1 MVGAAAAARRQ
12 EQLLLS
18 ETRSRVLSAS
28 NAPIFFSFFT
38 WGFGTGAQNLGRP
51 LFALA
56 VTGNVFLVGV
66 LIALNAVPRFF
77 TAPLTGYLTDRL
89 GRKPLVMLAPAIRG
103 ATNFGQFFADDYLT
117 FLGLE
122 LIGQVGVA
130 MWATSSNVLL
140 SDLTSTSN
148 RGRVLALRQM
158 SMRMG
163 FVAGPLL
170 GGVLAAFYGLQ
181 WVFLLNGISK
191 VIIVL
196 TVLFM
201 VKETRPQAA
210 PTSTPGAPSGTPRPR
225 AFSLRPFRDR
235 AFVALAFAA
244 AGGAVAQAAIM
255 QTLVPAHARLNLGS
269 DEAAV
274 GFLISFAALAA
285 FLAAFPNGVIMDRLG
300 RKVSL
305 VPALLL
311 LGAASFLLSFGES
324 YAVLVLVVVLLG
336 VGGAMSM
343 TGTHAYAMDLAPAQ
357 SRGSFI
363 GVVTAAQSVGA
374 IGGPAMAAALYHFV
388 SPVSAFVAVGVL
400 LVVSAVLVAALGRE
414 TAGPRRVIVEGES
427 LE

>member
-1 MVGAAAAARRQ
+1 MVGAAASQTRQ
-12 EQLLLS
+12 EHPLLS

-77 TAPLTGYLTDRL
+77 TAPLTGYLADRL

-140 SDLTSTSN
+140 SDITATSD

-181 WVFLLNGISK
+181 WVFLLNGITK

-201 VKETRPQAA
+201 VKETRPEPEA
-210 PTSTPGAPSGTPRPR
+210 PGSSGTRRPR

-244 AGGAVAQAAIM
+244 AGGAVAQAGIM
-255 QTLVPAHARLNLGS
+255 QTLVPAHARLSLGS

-285 FLAAFPNGVIMDRLG
+285 FLAAFPNGVILDRLG

-311 LGAASFLLSFGES
+311 LGAASFLLSVGDT
-324 YAVLVLVVVLLG
+324 YAVLIVVVVIQG

-343 TGTHAYAMDLAPAQ
+343 TGTHAYAMDLAPVD

-363 GVVTAAQSVGA
+363 GLATAAQNVGA
-374 IGGPAMAAALYHFV
+374 IAGPALAGALYHFV

-400 LVVSAVLVAALGRE
+400 LVISAALMAALGRE
-414 TAGPRRVIVEGES
+414 TAGPRRVIVEEES
-427 LE
+427 PD